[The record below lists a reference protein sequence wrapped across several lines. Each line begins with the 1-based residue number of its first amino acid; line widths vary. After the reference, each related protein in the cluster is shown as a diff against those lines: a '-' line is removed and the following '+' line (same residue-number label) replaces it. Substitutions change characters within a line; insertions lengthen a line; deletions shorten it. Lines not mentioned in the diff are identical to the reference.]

1 MKKGFF
7 YSLILLFYSV
17 VPFPQK
23 TFAACSLIDSSGQP
37 VKGSHDAL
45 GLLLL
50 SENAC
55 PKNVFE
61 LRQLFKNSGLQLKTT
76 LVANR
81 GFHNPGEGS
90 FSLFEMVFG
99 EFKTS
104 DNHLLINAGDF
115 FFGHFTAI
123 SSEDELIADQ
133 SPEKNSL
140 MIEAFA
146 WDPKKE
152 VFNFYELRGDGT
164 QGQWFYR
171 GDSFDIFADNEWLH
185 RQPDPQHLQ
194 FGSRLRCSGCHS
206 AGGPIMKELDKPHN
220 DWWEP
225 VRGLDFGGRRTD
237 ASLHDILETLVS
249 SEELAKN
256 VLIGLKKLNQSK
268 TLYRKRSGSL
278 QEQLRPLFCP
288 VELNLMSDIFPNDV
302 LRSEISIP
310 AEFFLDPKFLQAEDN
325 QAIRISRTFYHIAL
339 NTVGSHFPET
349 DLTDAD
355 HAWLTPVKAKSDQL
369 AVDNLIQYGIIDQKF
384 VLDVLDVD
392 RANPVFSSARCGLLR
407 LLPNTTTSNWREIFM
422 KNLGQSQDWAAKK
435 LLKNL
440 TSPQKNVEFYR
451 RKAQKFLLQ
460 CQSKLQDSEHVVRM
474 YHLLMQRRAEV
485 RASEIS
491 LNPLGQ
497 ILEPGFRV
505 IFPENKIIPR
515 PEALKLT
522 STCEV
527 VEETQHPPFLSDL
540 LLF

>member
-1 MKKGFF
+1 MTNGFF
-7 YSLILLFYSV
+7 YFLILIFYII
-17 VPFPQK
+17 VPFSQK
-23 TFAACSLIDSSGQP
+23 TFAACALMDSSGQTVERP
-37 VKGSHDAL
+37 HDAL

-50 SENAC
+50 SENTC
-55 PKNVFE
+55 PNNVFE
-61 LRQLFKNSGLQLKTT
+61 LRQLCKNSGLQLETT
-76 LVANR
+76 WVANR

-99 EFKTS
+99 ALKTP

-123 SSEDELIADQ
+123 NSEGELIADQ
-133 SPEKNSL
+133 NPEKNSL

-152 VFNFYELRGDGT
+152 AFNFYELRGNGT
-164 QGQWFYR
+164 QGQWIYR
-171 GDSFDIFADNEWLH
+171 GDSLDIFADNELLH
-185 RQPDPQHLQ
+185 RQPDPQHPQ
-194 FGSRLRCSGCHS
+194 FGKRLRCSGCHS
-206 AGGPIMKELDKPHN
+206 AGGPIMKELDQPHN
-220 DWWEP
+220 DWWDP
-225 VRGLDFGGRRTD
+225 IRGLDFGGRRPD

-256 VLIGLKKLNQSK
+256 VIIGLKKLNQSK
-268 TLYRKRSGSL
+268 TLYRKQSGSL

-288 VELNLMSDIFPNDV
+288 VELNLMSDVFPNDA

-310 AEFFLDPKFLQAEDN
+310 AEFFLDPRFLQAEEN
-325 QAIRISRTFYHIAL
+325 QAIRISRTFYTIAL
-339 NTVGSHFPET
+339 NAVGSYFPET
-349 DLTDAD
+349 DLNDAD

-369 AVDNLIQYGIIDQKF
+369 AVDNLIQHGIIDQKF

-392 RANPVFSSARCGLLR
+392 RTNPVFSSARCGLLR
-407 LLPNTTTSNWREIFM
+407 LLPNTTTPKWRETFM
-422 KNLGQSQDWAAKK
+422 KKLEQSQDWAAKK

-440 TSPQKNVEFYR
+440 SSPQQNVEFYM
-451 RKAQKFLLQ
+451 RKAKRFLLQ

-515 PEALKLT
+515 PGALKLT
-522 STCEV
+522 SMCEV
-527 VEETQHPPFLSDL
+527 VEEAQHPFSPDL

>member
-1 MKKGFF
+1 MRKNRNALVKKGFF
-7 YSLILLFYSV
+7 KFLILLLGIIVAFS
-17 VPFPQK
+17 QK
-23 TFAACSLIDSSGQP
+23 TFAACSLIDSSGQTAART
-37 VKGSHDAL
+37 HDAL
-45 GLLLL
+45 GLLL
-50 SENAC
+50 SEHTC

-61 LRQLFKNSGLQLKTT
+61 LRQLFKSSGLRLETT

-81 GFHNPGEGS
+81 GFHNPAQGS

-99 EFKTS
+99 KLKTP

-123 SSEDELIADQ
+123 NSEGELIADQ
-133 SPEKNSL
+133 NPEKNSL

-146 WDPKKE
+146 WDPNKE

-171 GDSFDIFADNEWLH
+171 GDSFDIVADNKLLH
-185 RQPDPQHLQ
+185 RQPDPQHPQ
-194 FGSRLRCSGCHS
+194 FGNRLRCSGCHN

-225 VRGLDFGGRRTD
+225 VRGLDFGGRKPDT
-237 ASLHDILETLVS
+237 SLQDILETLVS
-249 SEELAKN
+249 SDELAKN
-256 VLIGLKKLNQSK
+256 VVTGLKRLEQSK
-268 TLYRKRSGSL
+268 TLYRKQSGSL

-288 VELNLMSDIFPNDV
+288 LELNLMSDIFPNDA
-302 LRSEISIP
+302 LRPEISIP
-310 AEFFLDPKFLQAEDN
+310 AEFFLDPRFLQAEEN
-325 QAIRISRTFYHIAL
+325 QAIIISRTFYNIAL
-339 NTVGSHFPET
+339 NEAGSYFPET
-349 DLTDAD
+349 DLNDAD

-369 AVDNLIQYGIIDQKF
+369 AVDNLIQHGVIDQKF

-392 RANPVFSSARCGLLR
+392 KGNPVFSSARCGLLR
-407 LLPNTTTSNWREIFM
+407 LLPDASTSNWREIFM
-422 KNLGQSQDWAAKK
+422 MNLDQSQDWAAKK

-440 TSPQKNVEFYR
+440 TSPQQDAEFYM
-451 RKAQKFLLQ
+451 RKAKRFLLQ
-460 CQSKLQDSEHVVRM
+460 CQLKLRNSKQVVKM

-505 IFPENKIIPR
+505 IFPENKITPR
-515 PEALKLT
+515 PGALKLT

-527 VEETQHPPFLSDL
+527 VAETFP
-540 LLF
+540 